1 LARLGI
7 VLSAAEEDAWRRV
20 GERAK
25 LMVLIGWSCDSP
37 GVTFPLELLSVAVAA
52 RADTWTRLGFTWRTR
67 PILPNYGKPVV
78 GSEFESATWIAEIMI
93 WSTGE
98 AELATV
104 RLTDERIVNKHY
116 DLGNVDDLEAL
127 LDELVALLVDDRVP
141 AAAVVAQWPGNST

>member
-1 LARLGI
+1 
-7 VLSAAEEDAWRRV
+7 
-20 GERAK
+20 
-25 LMVLIGWSCDSP
+25 
-37 GVTFPLELLSVAVAA
+37 
-52 RADTWTRLGFTWRTR
+52 
-67 PILPNYGKPVV
+67 VV

-116 DLGNVDDLEAL
+116 DLGNLDDLEAL